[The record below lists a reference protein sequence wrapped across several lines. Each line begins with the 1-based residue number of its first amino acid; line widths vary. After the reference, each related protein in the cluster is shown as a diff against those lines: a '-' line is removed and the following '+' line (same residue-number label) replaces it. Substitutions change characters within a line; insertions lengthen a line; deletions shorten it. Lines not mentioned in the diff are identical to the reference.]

1 MSKEDQEAIT
11 KAEKS
16 GNFDDPDYLA
26 ANDRFMLL
34 HCTGEVTEDSPE
46 CLRRPKKS
54 GSEAYVAG
62 WGPNEYNPTG
72 SLGGW
77 DYRDKIGGIKEPA
90 LIISGTNDL
99 CTPLVAKTMYDAI
112 PNSRWELFDGCRH
125 MCFVEENDKYC
136 KLVNEWMEKYD

>member
-1 MSKEDQEAIT
+1 MQLQRRKRTGD
-11 KAEKS
+11 
-16 GNFDDPDYLA
+16 FDDPAYLA

-34 HCTGEVTEDSPE
+34 HCAGAVTEDSPE

-54 GSEAYVAG
+54 GTEAYVAG

-77 DYRDKIGGIKEPA
+77 EYRDKIVDMKEPA

-99 CTPLVAKTMYDAI
+99 CTPLVAKTMYDLI
-112 PNSRWELFDGCRH
+112 PEFTLGII
-125 MCFVEENDKYC
+125 
-136 KLVNEWMEKYD
+136 